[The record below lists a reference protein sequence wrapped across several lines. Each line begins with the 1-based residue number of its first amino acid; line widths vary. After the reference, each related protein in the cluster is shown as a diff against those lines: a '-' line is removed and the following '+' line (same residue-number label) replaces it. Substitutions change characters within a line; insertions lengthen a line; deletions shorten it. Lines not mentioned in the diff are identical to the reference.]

1 MDRLLLHH
9 HRSYILPYHVHHC
22 LRFLEQ
28 KYTLPHLDHYLEVNY
43 PTETS
48 GKLCYYD
55 LPNHPYAFFVD
66 PHNPSN
72 QRYCVSQCPSAGQ
85 QLQCA
90 NSTACAGI
98 TSSYSTSGV
107 INRLGGLCEPTNP
120 SLQSSFWSNPAFH
133 SKLSSIHMWEVTLIA
148 LLISFCVGLVYMIV
162 FIFIPKPM
170 TYAAFIL
177 SAAVLLTAG
186 ILLLVQPIKLLAF
199 NNNSWNLVIGIVL
212 ILIAIALVI
221 FLFCYRQ

>member
-1 MDRLLLHH
+1 
-9 HRSYILPYHVHHC
+9 
-22 LRFLEQ
+22 
-28 KYTLPHLDHYLEVNY
+28 
-43 PTETS
+43 
-48 GKLCYYD
+48 
-55 LPNHPYAFFVD
+55 
-66 PHNPSN
+66 
-72 QRYCVSQCPSAGQ
+72 
-85 QLQCA
+85 
-90 NSTACAGI
+90 
-98 TSSYSTSGV
+98 
-107 INRLGGLCEPTNP
+107 
-120 SLQSSFWSNPAFH
+120 
-133 SKLSSIHMWEVTLIA
+133 MWEVTLIA

-199 NNNSWNLVIGIVL
+199 NNNSWNIVIGIVL